1 MYIRP
6 YRDGFRCEVEPNGRR
21 ASKTFSAKEY
31 GSKLA
36 AKRAAQ
42 AWGHQQEGSTKALGK
57 GWRSFHTAVELYQ
70 STYTIHKRART
81 WEENT
86 LARLEAEFGAD
97 TPIGAID
104 QPRIAKWRD
113 KRLKTVTGSTVQ
125 REANVLRHLFKV
137 ARDEWH
143 WIDRDP
149 FQGVRLPA
157 ENQPRTQIWR
167 WQQIKRVLR
176 APRQGK
182 TAEVQLAFHISLRT
196 AMRLNEVL
204 RAPEGFDARRRVV
217 VLEGDKGTIST
228 VGTSQRNRATER
240 VEVPVS
246 RKAAKLLA
254 GAKFTVTP
262 NEASVLFGEL
272 CRELLIE
279 NLTFHDARATALTLM
294 ARKVD
299 VLTLAK
305 ISRHRD
311 LRILQNT
318 YYRETA
324 EEIAARL

>member
-1 MYIRP
+1 MYVRP
-6 YRDGFRCEVEPNGRR
+6 YRDGYRCEIELNGRR

-42 AWGHQQEGSTKALGK
+42 SWGHQEEGNTKALGQ
-57 GWRSFHTAVELYQ
+57 GWRSFGAAVELYKK
-70 STYTIHKRART
+70 TYTVHKRGRK

-86 LARLEAEFGAD
+86 LNRLLAELGSD
-97 TPIGAID
+97 TPIAAID

-113 KRLKTVTGSTVQ
+113 KRLQVVTGSTVQ
-125 REANVLRHLFKV
+125 REANVLRHIFRVIRL
-137 ARDEWH
+137 EWQ

-149 FQGVRLPA
+149 FSGVRLPA

-176 APRQGK
+176 APRRGK

-196 AMRLNEVL
+196 GMRLNEVL
-204 RAPEGFDARRRVV
+204 RAPEGFDERRRVV
-217 VLEGDKGTIST
+217 VLEGDKGTKFP
-228 VGTSQRNRATER
+228 VGSSRRTRAAGQ
-240 VEVPVS
+240 VEIPVT

-254 GAKFTVTP
+254 EAKFTVTP

-279 NLTFHDARATALTLM
+279 GLTFHDARATALTLM

-305 ISRHRD
+305 ISRHKD

-324 EEIAARL
+324 EEIAARI